1 MRKTDSQTA
10 DSKKY
15 VINEQTQASAQDAKS
30 ENQSSERLLGWPT
43 ASAVVIASM
52 VGVGVFSTLSFQVH
66 ALDSPF
72 AILVLWFVGA
82 LIALAG
88 ALCYAELGAAMPRS
102 GGEYHLLGEIFHP
115 ALGFVAGCVSLIAGF
130 AAPIAAAAIA
140 FAAYLAKVFPVLLS
154 HQLWVAIAITTVIS
168 LIHAWRVGFG
178 ARFQVGATVLKIA
191 LMLVLATAALFATP
205 VADISF
211 LPKSGDG
218 ELIASSAF
226 AVSLVYVSYAYSGWN
241 AAVYIAGETR
251 QPQSVLPKALALS
264 TLLVGAIYLFVNYA
278 FLRVVP
284 ISEML
289 QINPFAEGDSA
300 MVSKE
305 LAVGFL
311 AGQHIFGAQGA
322 AIVGLLIALCLVST
336 ISAMVLTGP
345 RVMATMAQDYRALY
359 LLKAAGDGAPKAA
372 LALQWLVIVSLLA
385 TASFEVVLSYI
396 GVMLGFFAS
405 LTVLGMLVLRW
416 RKPDLHRPFRCPGFP
431 LLPLAFLAANG
442 WMLYF
447 LISQNP
453 KVLLACGLTIALG
466 MVGFALIRQS
476 HVSVL
481 SEPKVSV
488 D

>member
-1 MRKTDSQTA
+1 MTKADDLREITDEAARRS
-10 DSKKY
+10 
-15 VINEQTQASAQDAKS
+15 
-30 ENQSSERLLGWPT
+30 LGWPT

-66 ALDSPF
+66 ALASPF

-88 ALCYAELGAAMPRS
+88 ALSYAELGAAMPRS

-115 ALGFVAGCVSLIAGF
+115 ALGFIAGCVSLVAGF

-140 FAAYLAKVFPVLLS
+140 FAAYLVKVFPELFKI
-154 HQLWVAIAITTVIS
+154 QIWVALAITLAIT

-178 ARFQVGATVLKIA
+178 ARFQVGATILKIA
-191 LMLVLATAALFATP
+191 LMLILATAALFAPP
-205 VADISF
+205 VVDISF

-218 ELIASSAF
+218 ALIASSAF

-241 AAVYIAGETR
+241 AAVYIAGETKE
-251 QPQSVLPKALALS
+251 PQSVLPKALALS

-311 AGQHIFGAQGA
+311 AGQHIFGSQGA
-322 AIVGLLIALCLVST
+322 VIVGLLIALCLVST

-345 RVMATMAQDYRALY
+345 RVMATMAQDYRALGF
-359 LLKAAGDGAPKAA
+359 LKAEAGQAPKAA
-372 LALQWLVIVSLLA
+372 LLLQWLVIVALLA
-385 TASFEVVLSYI
+385 SASFEVVLSYI
-396 GVMLGFFAS
+396 GIMLGFFAS
-405 LTVLGMLVLRW
+405 LTVLGMLVLRI
-416 RKPDLHRPFRCPGFP
+416 RKPDLHRPFRCPGYP
-431 LLPLAFLAANG
+431 LVPLAFLAANG

-453 KVLLACGLTIALG
+453 KVLIACGLTIALG
-466 MVGFALIRQS
+466 LISYALLGRS
-476 HVSVL
+476 RVHG
-481 SEPKVSV
+481 
-488 D
+488 